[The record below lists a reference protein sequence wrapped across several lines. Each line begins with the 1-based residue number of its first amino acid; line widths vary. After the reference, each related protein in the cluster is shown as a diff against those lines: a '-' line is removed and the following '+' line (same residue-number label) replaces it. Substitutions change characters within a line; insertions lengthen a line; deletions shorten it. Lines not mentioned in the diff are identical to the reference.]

1 VNVQYSFVD
10 VVESVKCNDFSWWWN
25 GVIYM
30 HVYIF
35 WELEG
40 IELNYRLI
48 DMYLMVI
55 FMFKHL
61 TTPPHKISLNLI
73 AKVGFST

>member
-1 VNVQYSFVD
+1 
-10 VVESVKCNDFSWWWN
+10 
-25 GVIYM
+25 M

-73 AKVGFST
+73 AKVGSST